1 LNKKLQLQ
9 LTDFHPEKS
18 TLAKQLAHNLGYVY
32 VDTGA
37 MYRAIAL
44 FAMQRGI

>member
-9 LTDFHPEKS
+9 LTDFHPQEKYLS
-18 TLAKQLAHNLGYVY
+18 KTTNLGYVY

-44 FAMQRGI
+44 FAMQEGI